1 MVKNRLALL
10 GVGSFCSNIWKQSHF
25 AALQIM
31 YLLAVE
37 QKKES
42 SSMVP
47 VLRKKC
53 LVLAGVCAVALPI
66 LNIPSAMAEGGL
78 GDDDDAETHRPA
90 DMHNLATKPPL
101 PRAHKDFSKY
111 RYKPEGDKVQEQPDA
126 NRLLFWTQDGKPDGY
141 AQRRGSSIIYYN
153 AQGQAIRIQHLTPE
167 EMAD

>member
-1 MVKNRLALL
+1 MGTMAFR
-10 GVGSFCSNIWKQSHF
+10 CC
-25 AALQIM
+25 QIM
-31 YLLAVE
+31 YLQAVE

-42 SSMVP
+42 SSMMP
-47 VLRKKC
+47 VLRKKW
-53 LVLAGVCAVALPI
+53 LVLAGVCAVALPV
-66 LNIPSAMAEGGL
+66 LNMPSAMAEEGL

-90 DMHNLATKPPL
+90 DMHKLATKPPL